1 MNPYI
6 LKGII
11 GLVIV
16 AVIFGVGF
24 QVATWKWSGKVEKA
38 VAAREAA
45 EKESRTD
52 KVLADACIKDMAE
65 VKLELEAK
73 AEAMEEANRLYEE
86 AVNAPPEVVVRY
98 RDRVRT
104 VTEVIQSEDCQQG
117 VAELFTFLHSLPER
131 PQ

>member
-1 MNPYI
+1 MNPYL

-16 AVIFGVGF
+16 AVIFGAGF

-38 VAAREAA
+38 VAAKEAA
-45 EKESRTD
+45 EKTARE
-52 KVLADACIKDMAE
+52 KVA
-65 VKLELEAK
+65 LEAK
-73 AEAMEEANRLYEE
+73 WRQDVKDINKALTDMVAERDEAQRLYNE
-86 AVNAPPEVVVRY
+86 ATSAPPEVVVRY

-117 VAELFTFLHSLPER
+117 VVELFTFLHSLPER

>member
-1 MNPYI
+1 MNPYM

-11 GLVIV
+11 GLVI
-16 AVIFGVGF
+16 AGMIFGAGF
-24 QVATWKWSGKVEKA
+24 QIATWKWSGKVEKA
-38 VAAREAA
+38 VAEKEAA
-45 EKESRTD
+45 EKDSRTD
-52 KVLADACIKDMAE
+52 KALADACIKDIAE
-65 VKLELEAK
+65 VKLELETK

-86 AVNAPPEVVVRY
+86 AVSAPPEVVVRY